1 VARPLALLLLGL
13 WLGLLIA
20 SWAAATASFR
30 VTDRVLGP
38 EARPELAA
46 RLAGVPA
53 ADRRLVLRHLAAEIN
68 RWMFRWWVPLQLAL
82 AGAVLAAA
90 WGAGAAPRF
99 LVGAILGLLAIQ
111 ALALGPAILSLGRQ
125 LDFVERP
132 LPGDVAHRFGGL
144 HGAFVVADG
153 LKAALLAALAA
164 VLIRRAP

>member
-1 VARPLALLLLGL
+1 MARPLSLLLLGL
-13 WLGLLIA
+13 WLGLLVA

-38 EARPELAA
+38 EARPELGA
-46 RLAGVPA
+46 RLAGVSD

-68 RWMFRWWVPLQLAL
+68 RWMFRWWVPVQLAL
-82 AGAVLAAA
+82 AAAVLASV
-90 WGAGAAPRF
+90 WSAGAMPRL
-99 LVGAILGLLAIQ
+99 LVVAALALVAIQ

-125 LDFVERP
+125 IDFVERP
-132 LPGDVAHRFGGL
+132 LPRDVARHFGGL
-144 HGAFVVADG
+144 HGAFVIADG